1 MSARIGNI
9 TFDCIDALVLGTFW
23 SHVLELPLDQGGS
36 SGYCSI
42 GRADANRSKP
52 AWFFERVPEPKTSKN
67 RVHLDLVDSDPDAV
81 QRLVMLGASIVEE
94 HAVEGGGQH
103 WTVMLDP
110 EGNEF
115 CVSSTSYVG

>member
-9 TFDCIDALVLGTFW
+9 TFDCNDALALGTFW
-23 SHVLELPLDQGGS
+23 SNVLGLPLDQGGS

-42 GRADANRSKP
+42 GRADASRSKP
-52 AWFFERVPEPKTSKN
+52 AWFFERVPESKTSKN
-67 RVHLDLVDSDPDAV
+67 RVHLDLVDSDPDTV

-94 HAVEGGGQH
+94 HAVEGVEQH